1 MASNGNQI
9 AIQLYTL
16 RALGA
21 EDFPGMLRQVAEA
34 GYKAVEFAGYGGMAA
49 GDLKRTMDDLGLST
63 VSAHVAIDR
72 FENEI
77 DTVIG
82 ELNTL
87 GAQFAVVPWL
97 KPEARPTTK
106 DDALALAAK
115 LNGYAEKCKTG
126 GLRFGYHN
134 HDFELKKVDGDKTIL
149 DLIAETTDPNLVNI
163 QLDIYW
169 AEYAGGDAV
178 AMTKHFAG
186 RLPMIH
192 AKDLASRE
200 SGNDAVVGE
209 GIIDFPA
216 VIAAARASGTEWF
229 IVEQDNPNPDNPV
242 GDVKRSLENLQKL
255 LG

>member
-1 MASNGNQI
+1 MATNNSQI

-21 EDFPGMLRQVAEA
+21 EDFPGMLRQVADA
-34 GYKAVEFAGYGGMAA
+34 GYKNVEFAGYGGMAA
-49 GDLKRTMDDLGLST
+49 GDLKQTLDELGLRT
-63 VSAHVAIDR
+63 VSAHVPFDR
-72 FENEI
+72 FDNEI

-87 GAQFAVVPWL
+87 EAEYAVVPWL
-97 KPEARPTTK
+97 KPEARPTTR
-106 DDALALAAK
+106 DAALALAEK
-115 LNGYAEKCKTG
+115 LNQFAQSCKAG

-134 HDFELKKVDGDKTIL
+134 HDFELKKVDGDKTVL
-149 DLIAETTDPNLVNI
+149 DLIAETTDPDLVTI

-178 AMTKHFAG
+178 AMTRHFAG

-192 AKDLASRE
+192 AKDLESKE
-200 SGNDAVVGE
+200 SGSDAVVGE
-209 GIIDFPA
+209 GVIDFPA
-216 VIAAARASGTEWF
+216 VIAAARESDTEWF
-229 IVEQDNPNPDNPV
+229 IVEQDNPNPADPV
-242 GDVKRSLENLQKL
+242 SDVRRSLQNLEKL

>member
-16 RALGA
+16 RAMGA
-21 EDFPGMLRQVAEA
+21 EDFPGMLRKVAEA
-34 GYKAVEFAGYGGMAA
+34 GYKNVEFAGYGGMEAM
-49 GDLKRTMDDLGLST
+49 DLKITLDRLGLHT
-63 VSAHVAIDR
+63 VSAHVPIDR

-77 DTVIG
+77 DAVIS

-87 GAQFAVVPWL
+87 DAEYAVVPWL
-97 KPEARPTTK
+97 KPEARPTTR
-106 DDALALAAK
+106 DAALALAGK
-115 LNGYAEKCKTG
+115 LNGYAEKCKAG
-126 GLRFGYHN
+126 GLKFGYHN
-134 HDFELKKVDGDKTIL
+134 HDFELKKVDGDKTVL
-149 DLIAETTDPNLVNI
+149 DLIAETTDSGLVNI

-178 AMTKHFAG
+178 AMTKHFAD

-192 AKDLASRE
+192 AKDLESKE
-200 SGNDAVVGE
+200 SGHDAVVGE

-216 VIAAARASGTEWF
+216 VIAAARESGTEWF
-229 IVEQDNPNPDNPV
+229 IVEQDDPNPSDPV
-242 GDVKRSLENLQKL
+242 GDVKRSLENLEKL